1 MFETGTYKSLPKHM
15 AIYEALEASME
26 RENRDELLTEMNKS
40 CKRKHADQDPSP
52 PPLDSD
58 HSKRRR
64 HDTDASVYH
73 SLKLLSHQHGRSLTH
88 EMLLQ
93 APLSNNL
100 QRPKWLKPIPDDE
113 RPVTPEPTW
122 VIPSTHTP
130 DDVNNWANA
139 LATMYQAPAKNS
151 LLKKNK
157 IDWANPE
164 GDQVRNDIIK
174 AFPLSGP
181 PGHVTI

>member
-1 MFETGTYKSLPKHM
+1 
-15 AIYEALEASME
+15 ALEASME

-58 HSKRRR
+58 LSKRRR
-64 HDTDASVYH
+64 HDTDASAYH
-73 SLKLLSHQHGRSLTH
+73 SLKLLSHQHGRKTANISDSKDTNSAH
-88 EMLLQ
+88 LLKFK
-93 APLSNNL
+93 

-130 DDVNNWANA
+130 DAVNNWANA

-151 LLKKNK
+151 LLKKSMDMRTFMHNK
-157 IDWANPE
+157 
-164 GDQVRNDIIK
+164 G
-174 AFPLSGP
+174 SGHALLISKMKVARYLDF
-181 PGHVTI
+181 GLELLVLEHMCINE